1 MSALPRSEQRALAEI
16 RLHRRL
22 AAAHDSHANELAA
35 LIETEEEIK
44 LPQLRGSIQRRIVAL
59 PQLFTERGLSAAEIA
74 SQLDY
79 DSANAHSALNSLTDS
94 GTIELIGGTAPKR
107 WRMPRSQRRDRILRL
122 SRLMP
127 GNRWAT
133 YGDFAIAVYGD
144 PRMARTVARVAAKNP
159 SFIGPHRILVSGG
172 AINEGWQD
180 SEGHGA
186 EQCERLLRDAGI
198 KFSDGHADPDQQVG
212 WEILRKLLDEDEQTD
227 ELPAAA

>member
-1 MSALPRSEQRALAEI
+1 MSESPRNEGRALAEI

-35 LIETEEEIK
+35 LIETEEEIE

-74 SQLDY
+74 AHLNY
-79 DSANAHSALNSLTDS
+79 DSANAHSALNSLTDL
-94 GTIELIGGTAPKR
+94 GTIELVGGSAPKR
-107 WRMPRSQRRDRILRL
+107 WRMPRSHRRDRILRL

-127 GNRWAT
+127 ANRWAT
-133 YGDFAIAVYGD
+133 YGDFAVAVYDD

-159 SFIGPHRILVSGG
+159 SFIGPHRILASGG
-172 AINEGWQD
+172 VISEGWED

-186 EQCERLLRDAGI
+186 ERCEWLLRDAGI
-198 KFSDGHADPDQQVG
+198 KFSNGRADPTQQVG
-212 WEILRKLLDEDEQTD
+212 WESLRELLDEDEQAG
-227 ELPAAA
+227 ELAAAA